1 MSNTTSNTAELTAEQ
16 VRSILVQPLEARS
29 KFLASGVSIFDTAG
43 PLRLPKMGGPVTV
56 DWTGESE
63 EIDDTQEAT
72 FDEVTLLPSTMQSVK
87 VIVRYSNEMARQSI
101 VSLDSA
107 IKARLVKD
115 VADKIDGQFFGASGD
130 GVTTPKGLFSYAGQR
145 LETGA
150 SFALTLDTLHDA
162 EALALEANVNVD
174 ALKWVLRP
182 SDLVALRKIKQGTGS
197 NAYVLQPD
205 VTRSNG
211 YTLLGKP
218 VIVTNRVPEDHAALV
233 DFSQIAVARDLA
245 PSVKVLTERYAEFD
259 EQALRV
265 VARYDVAPLNDEAV
279 IQITADEV

>member
-1 MSNTTSNTAELTAEQ
+1 MTNTTVTAGELTYEQ
-16 VRSILVQPLEARS
+16 VRSILVQPLEAKS
-29 KFLASGVSIFDTAG
+29 KFLAAGPTIFDTAG
-43 PLRLPKMGGPVTV
+43 PLRLPKMGAATDP
-56 DWTGESE
+56 DWIGEAE
-63 EIDDTQEAT
+63 QITEVEGD
-72 FDEVTLLPSTMQSVK
+72 FDEVSLMPSTMKSVK
-87 VIVRYSNEMARQSI
+87 VITRYSNELARQSV

-107 IKARLVKD
+107 LKARLVKD

-130 GVTTPKGLFSYAGQR
+130 GVTTPKGLFAYAGQR

-150 SFALTLDTLHDA
+150 SYALTLDTLHDA
-162 EALALEANVNVD
+162 EALALEADVNVD

-182 SDLVALRKIKQGTGS
+182 SDLVALRKVKQGTGS

-205 VTRSNG
+205 VTRANG

-218 VIVTNRVPEDHAALV
+218 VVVTNRIPVDHAALV

-245 PSVKVLTERYAEFD
+245 PSVKVLTERYADTD
-259 EQALRV
+259 EQGIRV

-279 IQITADEV
+279 IQITADEA